1 MHESY
6 FLLLRLSVLSL
17 ALAATVSRASPL
29 FVAKPQAAEPAAPQ
43 AAQPTDPRTQ
53 QAPKPQAQAPAAP
66 AAQPLQLRI
75 VNQATFC
82 SRMRQAF
89 SQYAASN
96 GYDAVQQTLL
106 ATSATVG
113 IVEEFKL
120 GRAADYVSA
129 SALSTYSRVPHRGP
143 QNGYLPLAGFV
154 GNALGLG
161 ANVTLALSAGELR
174 FIPYAQKNMEI
185 VVIAQNAAS
194 LTPERAKKVSE
205 VAKQAGIKINVVWV
219 GGTQDDGQAIAEAR
233 SLAWLASVT
242 GGAFANLSGS
252 VNPCATPT

>member
-1 MHESY
+1 MNESC
-6 FLLLRLSVLSL
+6 FLPLRLSALSL
-17 ALAATVSRASPL
+17 ALVATVSGASPL
-29 FVAKPQAAEPAAPQ
+29 LVAKPEPAAPQ
-43 AAQPTDPRTQ
+43 AAQPADPRPQ
-53 QAPKPQAQAPAAP
+53 QAPVPQAQTP
-66 AAQPLQLRI
+66 AAQSLPLRVI
-75 VNQATFC
+75 NQATFC

-143 QNGYLPLAGFV
+143 QDGYLPIAGFV
-154 GNALGLG
+154 GNALGVG
-161 ANVTLALSAGELR
+161 GNVTLALSAGELR

-194 LTPERAKKVSE
+194 LTPERAKKVAE

-219 GGTQDDGQAIAEAR
+219 GGTQEDGQAIAEAR
-233 SLAWLASVT
+233 SLAWLTSVT

-252 VNPCATPT
+252 VNPCASPT